1 MIKVKVPIPDEDIE
15 RAIATAKNTSLY
27 LIEQAKRNIDDAL
40 RMEEKVIKFV
50 EFILA
55 FKKKGKGKIHF
66 AARGRSLYL
75 GARTLASRMVQLN
88 IPTVYPTLEDH
99 ITYNPTATI
108 TRDDCVICFSTSGET
123 ASVIKKA
130 SFAKSMG
137 CNVIAFTANIDS
149 TLAKIAGKNVILLP
163 AHSEKDEILERYDP
177 RPFAPL
183 GTTSEYTQLIFAEAL
198 ARALKDVME
207 GEVSSEN
214 VPQILDKTANELLK
228 RAKKNLK
235 KSFEQREEIIS
246 LISNLLL
253 KYYSQQT
260 VHLYARG
267 KSFDMVIGPFKMR
280 LDQIPHAF
288 VTGILDF
295 EPLNRPVK
303 KGQICIMVSG
313 SGAVYPLA
321 ERVIR
326 TGCMLASVT
335 SFENKLYELSH
346 IRVIIPGRKTGV
358 EEDWDIRQWKGFRS
372 EFAPE
377 GIEFEVSAAA
387 FFDGIFG
394 GLASY
399 IGITED
405 DMRMGHANI
414 Q

>member
-1 MIKVKVPIPDEDIE
+1 MIRVKVPIPDEDIE
-15 RAIATAKNTSLY
+15 RAVATAKNTSLY

-55 FKKKGKGKIHF
+55 FKNKGKGKIHF

-108 TRDDCVICFSTSGET
+108 TGDDCVICFSTSGET
-123 ASVIKKA
+123 ASVTKKA

-137 CNVIAFTANIDS
+137 CDVIAFTANIDS

-163 AHSEKDEILERYDP
+163 ARSEKDEILERYDP

-214 VPQILDKTANELLK
+214 VPQILEKTADELLK

-235 KSFEQREEIIS
+235 KSFEQHEEIIS

-346 IRVIIPGRKTGV
+346 IRIIIPGRKTDV
-358 EEDWDIRQWKGFRS
+358 EEDWDIRQWRGFRS

>member
-1 MIKVKVPIPDEDIE
+1 MIKVKVPIPDGDIE
-15 RAIATAKNTSLY
+15 RAIDTARNTSLY
-27 LIEQAKRNIDDAL
+27 LIEQAERNIDDAL
-40 RMEEKVIKFV
+40 RMEEKVVKFI
-50 EFILA
+50 EFIQA
-55 FKKKGKGKIHF
+55 FKEKGKGKIHF

-108 TRDDCVICFSTSGET
+108 TGDDCVICFSTSGET
-123 ASVIKKA
+123 ASVVKKA

-137 CNVIAFTANIDS
+137 CDVIAFTANIDS

-163 AHSEKDEILERYDP
+163 AHSGKDEVLKKYDP
-177 RPFAPL
+177 KPFTPL

-198 ARALKDVME
+198 ARALKDVIE
-207 GEVSSEN
+207 GEVDSSN
-214 VPQILDKTANELLK
+214 APQILEKTAK
-228 RAKKNLK
+228 RMLNKAKRNMEN
-235 KSFEQREEIIS
+235 SFKQCEEIIS

-295 EPLNRPVK
+295 EPLNRPVR

-321 ERVIR
+321 ERVIE

-335 SFENKLYELSH
+335 SYENKLYELSH
-346 IRVIIPGRKTGV
+346 IRIIIPGRKPETV
-358 EEDWDIRQWKGFRS
+358 EDWDIRQWKGFRS

-377 GIEFEVSAAA
+377 GIEFEISAAA